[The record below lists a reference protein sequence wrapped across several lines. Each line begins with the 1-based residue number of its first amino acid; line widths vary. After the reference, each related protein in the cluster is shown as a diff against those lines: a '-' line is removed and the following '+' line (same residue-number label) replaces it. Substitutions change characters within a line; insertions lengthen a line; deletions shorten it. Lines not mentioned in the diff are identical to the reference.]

1 MANEVLQKFWGLC
14 AEDGALQNFARR
26 RKMSLYFRITDSGD
40 QFHMVFDNGTVASG
54 EGAPPSSPDLVL
66 SMSSKT
72 LNDLMT
78 GKMHGETAVMSGAL
92 YVSDEWKAM
101 DVQGI
106 QSDLARLY
114 KQAAGLS

>member
-1 MANEVLQKFWGLC
+1 MANEILQKFLSLC
-14 AEDGALQNFARR
+14 TEDAALQNFSKR
-26 RKMSLYFRITDSGD
+26 RKMSIYFRITDTGD
-40 QFHMVFDNGTVASG
+40 QFHMIFDTGTVVAG
-54 EGAPPSSPDLVL
+54 DGAPASSPDLVL

-72 LNDLMT
+72 LEGLMT
-78 GKMHGETAVMSGAL
+78 GKIHGETAVMSGAL

-106 QSDLARLY
+106 QGDWARLY